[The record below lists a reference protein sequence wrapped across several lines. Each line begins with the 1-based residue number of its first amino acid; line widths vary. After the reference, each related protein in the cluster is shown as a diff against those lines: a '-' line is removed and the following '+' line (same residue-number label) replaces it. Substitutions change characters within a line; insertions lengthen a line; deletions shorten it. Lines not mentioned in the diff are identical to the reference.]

1 MAAKIRLI
9 EFVPVEEGRQRRV
22 ECALTPAGV
31 TVSLAWHGDD
41 QDHTLQERDIS
52 WDEID
57 NLDLVSELFD
67 LETVRVFRIVAQLL
81 GQARNLRSCL

>member
-9 EFVPVEEGRQRRV
+9 EFVPVEEGRERRV
-22 ECALTPAGV
+22 ECALGPDGV
-31 TVSLAWHGDD
+31 TVSLAWHSDN
-41 QDHTLQERDIS
+41 QNQNIQVRDIF

-57 NLDLVSELFD
+57 NLDLVSKLFD

-81 GQARNLRSCL
+81 GQARDLKSCL